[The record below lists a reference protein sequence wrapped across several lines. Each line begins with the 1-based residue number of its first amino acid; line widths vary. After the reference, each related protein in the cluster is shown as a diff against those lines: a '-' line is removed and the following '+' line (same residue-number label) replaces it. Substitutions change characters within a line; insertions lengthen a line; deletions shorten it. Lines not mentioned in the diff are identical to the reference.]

1 MNYELNKLYKFVNKN
16 YLFKLYREKKLDD
29 WKRLLIIK

>member
-1 MNYELNKLYKFVNKN
+1 MNYELNKFYKFVNEN
-16 YLFKLYREKKLDD
+16 YLFKLYREKIDD

>member
-16 YLFKLYREKKLDD
+16 YLFKLYREKKQMIEKDY
-29 WKRLLIIK
+29 